1 MAIHK
6 AKVIGQLEVGGVAPG
21 GTVEIDD
28 ERVNLRVLLDAQLV
42 ELLPEPKKKATGPK
56 GGA

>member
-42 ELLPEPKKKATGPK
+42 ELLPEPKKKAAK